1 MRTWQNCGR
10 KHEGKLTEEFM
21 DGDNKPV
28 EIIVCYQARYDEE
41 YND

>member
-1 MRTWQNCGR
+1 MSACLNCGR
-10 KHEGKLTEEFM
+10 EREGRLVEEFM